1 MRRKPEMRAK
11 RPTMARLKVALLPKA
26 FILSVRNEGV
36 LPVYSALDPCGDQES
51 LATLAWPG
59 KLM

>member
-1 MRRKPEMRAK
+1 
-11 RPTMARLKVALLPKA
+11 MARLKVALLPKA